1 MRKKSRSKQGL
12 PKAATALSSRKK
24 AVAVGK
30 NPIEVYPMREAV
42 HRLEDA
48 LQATYKRLGLK

>member
-12 PKAATALSSRKK
+12 SKTAK
-24 AVAVGK
+24 AVPSEKGTVG
-30 NPIEVYPMREAV
+30 PEVYPMREAV

-48 LQATYKRLGLK
+48 LEATYKRLGLK

>member
-1 MRKKSRSKQGL
+1 MSMRKKSRSKQGL
-12 PKAATALSSRKK
+12 SKTAK
-24 AVAVGK
+24 AVPSEKGAAGK

-42 HRLEDA
+42 HRLEAA

>member
-12 PKAATALSSRKK
+12 SKTAK
-24 AVAVGK
+24 AVPSEKEAVGT
-30 NPIEVYPMREAV
+30 EVYPMREAV

-48 LQATYKRLGLK
+48 LEATYKRLGLK

>member
-1 MRKKSRSKQGL
+1 MRKKSRSTQGL
-12 PKAATALSSRKK
+12 PKVAK
-24 AVAVGK
+24 AVSSKKGAVGK

-48 LQATYKRLGLK
+48 LEATYKRLGLK